1 MKKTANL
8 IKKIIELRKSMKID
22 PFNFAMHKYF
32 TWESSLEAQMQD
44 NAPYL
49 YPKIVEIITEVLE
62 QNTSKEEIRQLAEFQ
77 IKLTDKYADK
87 LETME
92 KTIHDRIEEYIILY
106 NEAIERI
113 ISEENKTEKSK
124 SEWNKNN

>member
-1 MKKTANL
+1 MKETADI
-8 IKKIIELRKSMKID
+8 IKKIIELRKNMKID

-44 NAPYL
+44 NAQYL
-49 YPKIVEIITEVLE
+49 YPKIIEIITEVLE
-62 QNTSKEEIRQLAEFQ
+62 QNTSKEEIRQLAELQ

-92 KTIHDRIEEYIILY
+92 KTIHNRIDEYIELY
-106 NEAIERI
+106 NEAINRI
-113 ISEENKTEKSK
+113 MSEEDKTEKNK
-124 SEWNKNN
+124 SEIQ

>member
-1 MKKTANL
+1 
-8 IKKIIELRKSMKID
+8 
-22 PFNFAMHKYF
+22 MHKYF

-44 NAPYL
+44 NAQYL
-49 YPKIVEIITEVLE
+49 YPKIIEIITEVLE
-62 QNTSKEEIRQLAEFQ
+62 QNTSKEEIRQLDEFQ

-92 KTIHDRIEEYIILY
+92 KTIHDRIEEYIKLY

-124 SEWNKNN
+124 SEWSKNN